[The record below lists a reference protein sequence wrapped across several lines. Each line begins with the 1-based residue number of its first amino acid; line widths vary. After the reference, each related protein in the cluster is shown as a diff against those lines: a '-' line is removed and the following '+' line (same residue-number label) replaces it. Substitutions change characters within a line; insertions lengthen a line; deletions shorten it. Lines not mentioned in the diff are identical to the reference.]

1 MTGLPALLGAL
12 GLVGVC
18 FGLLSFLL
26 ALFGAPTDLVWI
38 VGNLL
43 VGFLLLLT
51 SAALGFEA
59 LRERMT
65 SGEARRA
72 GKYGTSALLSTLLLI
87 VMVGT
92 GGWFANRYHV
102 RFDWTEQKVHS
113 LSDQTLQV
121 LAGLEENVEVLALY
135 SPLDAA
141 PVRELLDKYAYES
154 ERFVVAFE
162 DPAARPDLLER
173 YAIGPEKLNP
183 GVVRLALSGESVEVE
198 EVTEQNLTN
207 AMVKISRTEK
217 KRIYVLIGHNE
228 RPVEGEDG
236 AARDGYGRAADAL
249 RNENYEVET
258 LLLAA
263 TGSVPEDA
271 DALLIP
277 GPTRPLLDV
286 EHEALRSY
294 FASGGAVVTLIDPR
308 AKTDLVDLVAEW
320 GVDLGDDII
329 VDRSLALFGRATA
342 PFARS
347 FADHEITRKIP
358 DIVVFNIVRS
368 VQSGSTTG
376 ADFTELVFTGESSWA
391 ESDLDQFYSEGT
403 AELGDDDIA
412 GPVSVAVAGRPAVD
426 SLVED
431 EAADA
436 PRLVVFGD
444 ADFASNE
451 FIDRYGN
458 RDLFVNAVNW
468 SLGDVEA
475 ISIRPNIARASRFAL
490 STQQFQRI
498 RSLSL
503 FVLPEGIAVIGVLT
517 WWSRRRASV
526 A

>member
-1 MTGLPALLGAL
+1 MSALPALLGAL
-12 GLVGVC
+12 GMVGFG
-18 FGLLSFLL
+18 FGLLSILL
-26 ALFGAPTDLVWI
+26 LMFGAPSDPVWML
-38 VGNLL
+38 GNL
-43 VGFLLLLT
+43 VGGILLLF
-51 SAALGFEA
+51 AAAVMGFES
-59 LRERMT
+59 LRERVT

-72 GKYGTSALLSTLLLI
+72 GKYGSSALLGTLLLI
-87 VMVGT
+87 GMVGT
-92 GGWFANRYHV
+92 GGWLANRYHV
-102 RFDWTEQKVHS
+102 RYDWTEQKVHS
-113 LSDQTLQV
+113 LSGQTLQV
-121 LAGLEENVEVLALY
+121 LAGLEGDVDVLALY

-141 PVRELLDKYAYES
+141 PVRQLLDKYAYET
-154 ERFVVAFE
+154 ERFAVAFE

-183 GVVRLALSGESVEVE
+183 GLVRVSLLGESVEVE
-198 EVTEQNLTN
+198 QVSEQSITN
-207 AMVKISRTEK
+207 AIVKISRTSK
-217 KRIYVLIGHNE
+217 KRVYVLIGHNE
-228 RPVEGEDG
+228 RGIEGEDG
-236 AARDGYGRAADAL
+236 AARDGYARAADAL

-263 TGSVPEDA
+263 TGTIPEDA

-286 EHEALRSY
+286 EHDALRAY
-294 FASGGAVVTLIDPR
+294 AASGGAIVVAIDPR
-308 AKTDLVDLVAEW
+308 AKTDLVDLIDEW
-320 GVDLGDDII
+320 GVDLGDDVI
-329 VDRSLALFGRATA
+329 VDQSLALFGRATA
-342 PFARS
+342 PFARD

-358 DIVVFNIVRS
+358 DIVLFNNVRS
-368 VQSGSTTG
+368 VRSRPGSG
-376 ADFTELVFTGESSWA
+376 ADFAELVFTGESSWA
-391 ESDLDQFYSEGT
+391 ERNLEQFYAEGT
-403 AELGDDDIA
+403 AELSDEDIL
-412 GPVSVAVAGRPAVD
+412 GPVSVAVAGTP
-426 SLVED
+426 LVGESVEG
-431 EAADA
+431 EAAKL

-451 FIDRYGN
+451 FIERYGN

-475 ISIRPNIARASRFAL
+475 ISIRPNVARASRFAL